1 MEEQFQKT
9 KKKHIAII
17 GSRGYPVVYSGF
29 ETLVKELA
37 EGLVKKDLELQFIAM
52 IIFLKISQK
61 L

>member
-9 KKKHIAII
+9 NKKHIAII

-37 EGLVKKDLELQFIAM
+37 DGLVKEGFKVTVYCHDH
-52 IIFLKISQK
+52 FLKISQK